1 MLRFRLRLLQAL
13 RSAFAVLLFLLV
25 ALTGFAQTAPPSA
38 SAAQWTTELRAF
50 ARQDSLKKPPIAAIL
65 FYGSSSIRMWETLA
79 TDFPNQPVLNRGFG
93 GSRFPDAIQLFD
105 QLVVRYRPRQVVL
118 YEGDNDIAAGATP
131 QEVYASF
138 CTFEK
143 LMRRKLP
150 KSQLVFLSIKP
161 SLARWA
167 LYPKMQEANN
177 LIRQYIEAHP
187 KRLRFVDVGAPM
199 LGADG
204 KPRPE
209 LFLEDGLHMTRA
221 GYEIWTQAVLPVLA
235 K

>member
-1 MLRFRLRLLQAL
+1 MLKPSYWRYIL
-13 RSAFAVLLFLLV
+13 AFLFLLW
-25 ALTGFAQTAPPSA
+25 LTLAGYAQTVAPPA
-38 SAAQWTTELRAF
+38 SAQWTTELREF
-50 ARQDSLKKPPIAAIL
+50 ARQDSLKKPPIASIL

-79 TDFPNQPVLNRGFG
+79 TDFPDQPVLNRGFG

-105 QLVVRYRPRQVVL
+105 KLVVRYRPRQVVL
-118 YEGDNDIAAGATP
+118 YEGDNDIASGAIP

-138 CTFEK
+138 RTFEK
-143 LMRRKLP
+143 LMRQKLP

-161 SLARWA
+161 SLARWE

-177 LIRQYIEAHP
+177 LIRQYIEKHP
-187 KRLRFVDVGAPM
+187 KRLRFIDVGTPM

-209 LFLEDGLHMTRA
+209 LFLEDGLHMTRV
-221 GYEIWTQAVLPVLA
+221 GYEIWTEAVRPVLA

>member
-1 MLRFRLRLLQAL
+1 MLASYYMRYSL
-13 RSAFAVLLFLLV
+13 VILFLSWL
-25 ALTGFAQTAPPSA
+25 ALSGYAQTTSPPT
-38 SAAQWTTELRAF
+38 AQWTTELREF
-50 ARQDSLKKPPIAAIL
+50 ARQDSLKKPPIASIL
-65 FYGSSSIRMWETLA
+65 FYGSSSIRMWGTLA
-79 TDFPNQPVLNRGFG
+79 TDFPNQVVLNRGFG

-105 QLVVRYRPRQVVL
+105 KLVVRYKPRQVVL

-138 CTFEK
+138 RAFEK
-143 LMRRKLP
+143 LMRQKLP
-150 KSQLVFLSIKP
+150 KSELIFIAIKP
-161 SLARWA
+161 SLARWE

-177 LIRQYIEAHP
+177 LIRQYIDKHP
-187 KRLRFVDVGAPM
+187 KRLRFVDVGPPM

-221 GYEIWTQAVLPVLA
+221 GYEIWTQAVAPVLA